1 MPWSGHRHTGRLRL
15 PEPASVRTTRVTVAV
30 LSSWDRGQE
39 NPAVAR
45 CELPRQAYTSQ
56 PDFNRVG
63 REQAERACPKM
74 TSEGYTNSSW
84 ALVESAD
91 RVSVGMNPSAAERGP
106 ALTMRLGTRYT
117 GRRAEQAWPGGAA
130 RPQTS
135 GAPAVAEGGCEKER
149 AGMATMASFRPLFH
163 EVEQD

>member
-74 TSEGYTNSSW
+74 TSEGNAPFLNS
-84 ALVESAD
+84 
-91 RVSVGMNPSAAERGP
+91 
-106 ALTMRLGTRYT
+106 GTDDA
-117 GRRAEQAWPGGAA
+117 GEEGKEEPQAHIAVRAPTA
-130 RPQTS
+130 R
-135 GAPAVAEGGCEKER
+135 
-149 AGMATMASFRPLFH
+149 
-163 EVEQD
+163 